1 MFDYELLRA
10 IKLRE
15 TTWEKAGFLEQLSN
29 VEKDELTI
37 LLDIGSDILVNDKES
52 DNQIDSE
59 IQVVFLPC
67 IRRIYTGLYSWYT
80 TSRIFVDIV
89 IKDEMIDPKNSK
101 AIPFVFSNPEAIHNM
116 LLTKYE
122 VLKKGMSVL
131 TTTDT
136 QAESTALLCDD
147 YIRSV
152 KELVRKDIDNVMKVV
167 NREMLLN
174 EILDK

>member
-67 IRRIYTGLYSWYT
+67 IRRIYTGLYSW
-80 TSRIFVDIV
+80 RLIFW
-89 IKDEMIDPKNSK
+89 DEMIDPKNSK